1 MTVRTRFAPSPTG
14 YLHIGGARTALFC
27 WLHARKH
34 GGVFVLRIEDTDLA
48 RSTADSVNA
57 ILEGMT
63 WLGLEYDE
71 GPLYQTKR
79 FDRYREVIQQL
90 LDKDKAYHCY
100 CSKDRLERVRA
111 EQLAKKQKPRYDG
124 HCRDRS
130 DSPSSGDKP
139 VVRFKNPLEGN
150 VVVDDLIKGKVVF
163 SNTELDD
170 LIIARSDGSP
180 TYNFTVVVDDMD
192 MEITDVIRGDDHLN
206 NTPRQINIL
215 NALGVKTPAYAHVP
229 MILGADGQR
238 LSKRHGAVS
247 TMQFREEGF
256 LAEALL
262 NYLVRLGWSYGD
274 QEIFSIDEMINLF
287 DIKNVQRSAA
297 SFDREKLLWLN
308 QHYIK
313 TSGPTHIA
321 HHLSRHLG
329 QLDVDPAADPPLVDV
344 VEALRE
350 RAKTLVEMAE
360 SSAVYYRGFDRYE
373 EKDATKFL
381 KPEIAGA
388 LADLRKRFARVLNW
402 TAEHLHEVIQ
412 QTADAH
418 GLKLGKIAQPL
429 RVAIVGRAV
438 SPPIDVTLM
447 LVGQEKTLAAL
458 DKAQAYIHQRHG
470 GST

>member
-34 GGVFVLRIEDTDLA
+34 GGVFVLRIEDTDLE
-48 RSTADSVNA
+48 RSTAESVNA

-71 GPLYQTKR
+71 GPFYQTAR
-79 FDRYREVIQQL
+79 FDRYSTVIRRL
-90 LDKDKAYHCY
+90 LDEGKAYHCY
-100 CSKDRLERVRA
+100 CSRERLEHVRA
-111 EQLAKKQKPRYDG
+111 EQLVKKQKPRYDG
-124 HCRDRS
+124 HCRDRP
-130 DSPSSGDKP
+130 DSASASVKP
-139 VVRFKNPLEGN
+139 VVRFKNPLDGN
-150 VVVDDLIKGKVVF
+150 VIVDDVIKGHVAF

-192 MEITDVIRGDDHLN
+192 MGITDVIRGDDHLN

-215 NALGVKTPAYAHVP
+215 NALGVKTPTYAHVP
-229 MILGADGQR
+229 MILGADGRR
-238 LSKRHGAVS
+238 LSKRRDAVN
-247 TMQFREEGF
+247 TMQFREQGF

-262 NYLVRLGWSYGD
+262 NYLVRLGWSHGD

-287 DIKNVQRSAA
+287 DIKDVQRSAA

-313 TSGPTHIA
+313 TSEPAHIA

-329 QLDVDPAADPPLVDV
+329 QIDVDPTTGPPLADV
-344 VEALRE
+344 VDALRE

-360 SSAVYYRGFDRYE
+360 SSAVYYRGFDRYD

-388 LADLRKRFARVLNW
+388 LADLRKRFARVLEW
-402 TAEHLHEVIQ
+402 KAEHLHEVIQ
-412 QTADAH
+412 ETAEAH

-429 RVAIVGRAV
+429 RVAVIGRAV
-438 SPPIDVTLM
+438 SPPIDVTLA

-470 GST
+470 RST

>member
-1 MTVRTRFAPSPTG
+1 MTARTRFAPSPTG

-34 GGVFVLRIEDTDLA
+34 GGVFVLRIEDTDLE
-48 RSTADSVNA
+48 RSTAESVNA

-71 GPLYQTKR
+71 GPFYQTER
-79 FDRYREVIQQL
+79 FDRYRAVIQQL
-90 LDKDKAYHCY
+90 LDEDKAYHCY
-100 CSKDRLERVRA
+100 CSKERLDSLRA
-111 EQLAKKQKPRYDG
+111 QQLKNKQKPRYDG
-124 HCRDRS
+124 HCRDGR
-130 DSPSSGDKP
+130 DAPSGSVAP
-139 VVRFKNPLEGN
+139 VVRFKNPLDGD
-150 VVVDDLIKGKVVF
+150 VVVNDLIKGRVIF

-192 MEITDVIRGDDHLN
+192 MGITDVIRGDDHLN
-206 NTPRQINIL
+206 NTPRQVNIL
-215 NALGVKTPAYAHVP
+215 NALGVKTPSYAHVP

-262 NYLVRLGWSYGD
+262 NYLVRLGWSHGD

-287 DIKNVQRSAA
+287 EIENVQRSAA

-313 TSGPTHIA
+313 TSDSVHIA
-321 HHLSRHLG
+321 RHLSPHMG
-329 QLDVDPAADPPLVDV
+329 QLNVDPATGPPLVDV

-381 KPEIAGA
+381 KPEISGA

-402 TAEHLHEVIQ
+402 TAEAIHQVIQ
-412 QTADAH
+412 ETAEAH

-429 RVAIVGRAV
+429 RVAAVGRAV
-438 SPPIDVTLM
+438 SPPIDVTLT
-447 LVGQEKTLAAL
+447 LVGQERTLEAL
-458 DKAQAYIHQRHG
+458 DKAQAYIRQREVEP
-470 GST
+470 T